1 MKRYSPMEDP
11 YVSLLLARLV
21 LQLCLTHGRRGSAT
35 VLPALR
41 RSHLRRNRAVL
52 ALSTAPGQA
61 PLLCLSSL
69 LLLAGGGR
77 GEKAPR
83 CSGSG
88 GCGTRGSG
96 CPAQGSSK
104 QSLWGGMEG
113 TSGMFFKQLMFS

>member
-21 LQLCLTHGRRGSAT
+21 LQLCLTHGRRSAT

-41 RSHLRRNRAVL
+41 RSHLWRNRAVL

-61 PLLCLSSL
+61 LLLCLGSL

-77 GEKAPR
+77 GAERRHPSPLGVLAVAPGEVGAQHR
-83 CSGSG
+83 VAPSSPSGVG
-88 GCGTRGSG
+88 WRGLQA
-96 CPAQGSSK
+96 CFSSH
-104 QSLWGGMEG
+104 
-113 TSGMFFKQLMFS
+113 